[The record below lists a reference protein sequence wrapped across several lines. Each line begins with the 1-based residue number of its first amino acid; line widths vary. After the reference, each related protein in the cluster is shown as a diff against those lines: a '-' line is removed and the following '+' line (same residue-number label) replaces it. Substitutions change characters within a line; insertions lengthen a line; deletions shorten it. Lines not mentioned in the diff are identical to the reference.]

1 MERIKSTPMVFG
13 YVATLR
19 FFLILWLGTL
29 PLALI
34 GAYGWLAPAVLSF
47 ISFLF
52 FNVEQV
58 PEPQQLRRQP
68 RQSGE

>member
-19 FFLILWLGTL
+19 FFLILWLCTL

-34 GAYGWLAPAVLSF
+34 GAYGWLAPAVLSL

-58 PEPQQLRRQP
+58 RPYHVTYAT
-68 RQSGE
+68 